1 MPELFDRTAPEKI
14 SFPGVYDNP
23 GPRAEPTAPATVPA
37 AATPKAPAKAKAT
50 KATPVAAEAT
60 PSGRKS
66 LKLGKTKG

>member
-1 MPELFDRTAPEKI
+1 MPELFDRAMPDKI

-23 GPRAEPTAPATVPA
+23 GPRAEPAAPVA
-37 AATPKAPAKAKAT
+37 APKAPAKAKAAA
-50 KATPVAAEAT
+50 ATEA